1 MTQIPSPEIRTL
13 LQAFAGQMTDR
24 GLRLATAESCTGGLL
39 AEWMTTLPG
48 SSNWFECGFVTYSN
62 AAKVNLLQVA
72 PQALE
77 IHGAVSPQVAEQMA
91 SGALGVSGVDLAVS
105 VTGIAGPDGGSASKP
120 VGTVYIGIARR
131 DRPVVTAH
139 RVFEGD
145 RDTVREQSAHLAL
158 VLLMEHCPDG

>member
-1 MTQIPSPEIRTL
+1 MTQMPSTETRAV
-13 LQAFAGQMTDR
+13 LQAFADRMTKHR
-24 GLRLATAESCTGGLL
+24 LRLATAESCTGGLL
-39 AEWMTTLPG
+39 AKWMTTLPG

-72 PQALE
+72 PQALQ

-91 SGALGVSGVDLAVS
+91 SGALGLSSVDLAVS

-120 VGTVYIGIARR
+120 VGTVYIGVARR
-131 DRPVVTAH
+131 DRPVVTVH

-145 RDTVREQSAHLAL
+145 RDAVREQSAHLAL
-158 VLLMEHCPDG
+158 ALLMEHCPG

>member
-1 MTQIPSPEIRTL
+1 MTQIPSTEVHTL

-39 AEWMTTLPG
+39 AKWMTTLPG

-62 AAKVNLLQVA
+62 TSKVNMLQVA

-91 SGALGVSGVDLAVS
+91 SGALGLSGVDLAVS
-105 VTGIAGPDGGSASKP
+105 VTGIAGPDGGTASKP

-131 DRPVVTAH
+131 EQPVVTAH

-158 VLLMEHCPDG
+158 KLLVEHCPGG